1 MLNMSTIRDRQHA
14 RRRLAAI
21 TFLSNISLDGSHRDT
36 NLNIFNRRSESSTCE
51 QNKLENVDDNRFNK
65 FIRRVSNS
73 EERLSTVLRN
83 AESNESSPRERV
95 HSFVCDARSRV
106 SLSQRRKQL
115 LQQRIHSVS
124 NSIENVI
131 QARSRLDE
139 CSKIEVLKSPID
151 KKIYN
156 ERVILV
162 SSKRVPFVV
171 FSSLPY
177 NSKSSSKSDLRQ
189 EVIRRRHTSG
199 NRQLSTLIDGP
210 DPLDLLQLMGFEKP
224 ADGKDVSYSR
234 FLLPSGAQWFL
245 QRKCKSQDTE
255 HVTNSHHFTRCL
267 SYDPSLSKSLMTNIV
282 EGNTEISLEVEDIPS
297 SHSLKYFVYHPNL
310 LDDPE
315 LIAGKHSTQLAFPS
329 YITSII
335 GYVKPSDLKRE
346 LNEKFKERFP
356 PVQLTLSKLR
366 SLKKEMCKIAQECG
380 IDLLTVAQAHVY
392 FEKLVLK
399 LLINKQNRKLCAAM
413 CLFLS
418 AKLNDVKG
426 VELKNFLE
434 KMENGFR
441 LNRKDLLNCEFGVLV
456 ALEFSLLLPTWEVYP
471 HYQRLLYES

>member
-1 MLNMSTIRDRQHA
+1 MTTIRDRQHA
-14 RRRLAAI
+14 RRRLAAL

-36 NLNIFNRRSESSTCE
+36 NLNIFNRKTEASTCE
-51 QNKLENVDDNRFNK
+51 HTQLDKLDDRTFNK

-83 AESNESSPRERV
+83 AESNDDGPRERV
-95 HSFVCDARSRV
+95 HSFVCDTRERV
-106 SLSQRRKQL
+106 SLSQRRRQL
-115 LQQRIHSVS
+115 LQQRVHSVS
-124 NSIENVI
+124 SSIENVVQI
-131 QARSRLDE
+131 RSRLEE
-139 CSKIEVLKSPID
+139 CSNIEVLKSPID

-189 EVIRRRHTSG
+189 EAIRRRHTSG

-210 DPLDLLQLMGFEKP
+210 DPLDLLLLMGFEKP
-224 ADGKDVSYSR
+224 ADGKDISYSK
-234 FLLPSGAQWFL
+234 FLSPSGMHWTL
-245 QRKCKSQDTE
+245 QRKCKSQEAE
-255 HVTNSHHFTRCL
+255 HVTNSHGFTRCL
-267 SYDPSLSKSLMTNIV
+267 SYDPSVSKSLMTNIV
-282 EGNTEISLEVEDIPS
+282 EASTEISLEMEDIPP
-297 SHSLKYFVYHPNL
+297 SHPIKYLVYHPNL

-356 PVQLTLSKLR
+356 PIQLTLSKLR

-426 VELKNFLE
+426 GELKNLLE